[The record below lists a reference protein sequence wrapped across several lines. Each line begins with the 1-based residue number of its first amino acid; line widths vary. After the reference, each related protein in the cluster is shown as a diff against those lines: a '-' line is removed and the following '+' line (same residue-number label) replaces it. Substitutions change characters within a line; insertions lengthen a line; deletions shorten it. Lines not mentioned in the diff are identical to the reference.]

1 MTEKEH
7 LYLLMHVPGVGAVTL
22 HKLYEYFHSFR
33 EVWMAD
39 RKALMESG
47 ILTPARLQ
55 ALLETKKAE
64 NTIRK
69 EYDELQKRGIL
80 FYTFFEEE
88 YPGKLTSLYDRP
100 AGLFIRGKMPKEDV
114 PAVAIV
120 GARNCSEYGRDTAE
134 WFAKVLAENGIQII
148 SGLAV
153 GVDGAAHKGTLQAGG
168 DTFGVLG
175 CGINVCYP
183 RENYALFSEI
193 AQKGGLLT
201 EFVPGTKPVQMNFP
215 MRNRIISG
223 LSDAVIVVEAREK
236 SGSLITADLAL
247 DQGKEVFAVPGRI
260 SDGLSA
266 GCNRLLQTGASV
278 CLGPEEVLEFLGLK
292 YERKLS
298 VHKNSE
304 KRLAKKENLLYS
316 CLDSRPRHLEEIVEK
331 CQIPV
336 KEAMEIL
343 LKLELSGLIRG
354 NGNQYYYRKL

>member
-1 MTEKEH
+1 MTEKEY

-22 HKLYEYFHSFR
+22 HKLHEYFHSFR
-33 EVWMAD
+33 EIWMAD
-39 RKALMESG
+39 RRCLTESAIVTQARVRA
-47 ILTPARLQ
+47 ILEVRQ
-55 ALLETKKAE
+55 SEAE
-64 NTIRK
+64 IRK
-69 EYDELQKRGIL
+69 EYEGLADRGIQ
-80 FYTFFEEE
+80 FCACFEEE
-88 YPGKLTSLYDRP
+88 YPRRLKMFPDHP
-100 AGLFIRGKMPKEDV
+100 AGLFWRGNMPVEDV

-134 WFAKVLAENGIQII
+134 WFAGTLAENGVQII

-153 GVDGAAHKGTLQAGG
+153 GVDGAAHKGALLAGG

-193 AQKGGLLT
+193 AQKGGLLS

-223 LSDAVIVVEAREK
+223 LSDAVVVVEAREK

-260 SDGLSA
+260 TDGLSA
-266 GCNRLLQTGASV
+266 GCNRLLQNGASV

-304 KRLAKKENLLYS
+304 KRLAKNENLLYS

-336 KEAMEIL
+336 REAMEIL

-354 NGNQYYYRKL
+354 NGNQYYYRKV